1 MKKIFLESGPY
12 QIDDEVIVEG
22 EDCFHLTKVLRV
34 RSGESFIIGDNSGAE
49 FKGVVETVEKRSL
62 TLRLK
67 EQIVTQKDEAERVT
81 LFFSLLKGSK
91 NDEIIRRGSEIGID
105 RFVPV
110 VTANTVVELDRKASK
125 KRHERW
131 LKIARE
137 AAMQCGRRQIAVV
150 DEVIALKDMELPEG
164 SKLLAY
170 ADAVLHLKETLPGL
184 KGSENIA
191 LFTGPE
197 GDFSP
202 GEVEAL
208 TGRGWKAVRIA
219 DNILRSETAAIY
231 FSSIITFF
239 INA

>member
-1 MKKIFLESGPY
+1 MKKIFVESGPH
-12 QIDDEVIVEG
+12 QVDDEVVVEG
-22 EDCFHLTKVLRV
+22 EDCFHLTRVLRV
-34 RSGESFIIGDNSGAE
+34 RTGESFIIGDNSGAE
-49 FKGVVETVEKRSL
+49 FKGIVESAEKRSL

-67 EQIVTQKDEAERVT
+67 EQLAPSKEVNGRVT
-81 LFFSLLKGSK
+81 LFFSLLKGTK

-110 VTANTVVELDRKASK
+110 ITANTVVELDRKSAK

-131 LKIARE
+131 SKIARE
-137 AAMQCGRRQIAVV
+137 AAMQCGRREIALV
-150 DEVIALKDMELPEG
+150 DEVTLLKDMELPEG
-164 SKLLAY
+164 IRLLAY
-170 ADAVLHLKETLPGL
+170 ADSGLHLKESLPDCTVGD
-184 KGSENIA
+184 NIA

-202 GEVEAL
+202 EEVKAL
-208 TGRGWKAVRIA
+208 TGRGWKAVKIA

-231 FSSIITFF
+231 FCSIINFF

>member
-49 FKGVVETVEKRSL
+49 FKGVVEKVEKRSL

-67 EQIVTQKDEAERVT
+67 EQLVTQKDETGRVT

-110 VTANTVVELDRKASK
+110 ITANTVVELDRKAAK

-137 AAMQCGRRQIAVV
+137 AAMQCGRRQIATI
-150 DEVIALKDMELPEG
+150 DEVILLKDMELPG
-164 SKLLAY
+164 GIKLLAY
-170 ADAVLHLKETLPGL
+170 ADSVVHLKDSLPEL
-184 KGSENIA
+184 KGSKSIA

-202 GEVEAL
+202 DEVDSL